1 MLFIHPI
8 IQCSTILLALVAF
21 SLGVQRFR
29 SLHLKQKVKFN
40 WKRHVL
46 LGQIAWVTMLTGM
59 LGGAVMAKVT
69 WHGFLV
75 TGTHGKV
82 ALVMLPLILFGLFSG
97 LYMDRRKKKR
107 RLLPLI
113 HGLNN
118 MIVLA
123 LALYQISSGWWVVN
137 VYILGN

>member
-8 IQCSTILLALVAF
+8 IQCSTILLALVAL

-29 SLHLKQKVKFN
+29 SIHIKQKVKFN

-59 LGGAVMAKVT
+59 LGGAAMAYAT